1 MEDQETL
8 NLWVDKIRRKFD
20 VWHCFGK
27 ICETM
32 RIVSRLLIDF
42 FFRFALL
49 FHKIG
54 QVRLNFHFYICY
66 HSKWFSIMIC
76 SHNFYSQFI
85 SSFNSESFSLQKLF
99 WSSHIEIICYFYH
112 LKWSSLAT
120 YSFRFFHRFLLLT
133 RCSFL
138 WREVWSSR
146 IEIKFSFLCL
156 LSFEVIFSRNFD
168 LEFFFYESY
177 FDRIILKLTFLLY
190 CYHSKSRLSID
201 FFL

>member
-76 SHNFYSQFI
+76 SHNFYSQLFLPLTQNLFLCKSYFDRVI
-85 SSFNSESFSLQKLF
+85 SKLF
-99 WSSHIEIICYFYH
+99 VIH

>member
-20 VWHCFGK
+20 VWYCFGK

-99 WSSHIEIICYFYH
+99 WSSHIEIICY
-112 LKWSSLAT
+112 
-120 YSFRFFHRFLLLT
+120 
-133 RCSFL
+133 
-138 WREVWSSR
+138 
-146 IEIKFSFLCL
+146 
-156 LSFEVIFSRNFD
+156 SFEMIFSRNLLVSIFPSISSFNS
-168 LEFFFYESY
+168 LFLSMKGSLIESY
-177 FDRIILKLTFLLY
+177 WN
-190 CYHSKSRLSID
+190 
-201 FFL
+201 